1 MKTIFWMT
9 GIYGRLW
16 LITILLA
23 SALRAQA
30 SLPEQYRFSVL
41 DIHSGLTHNQVN
53 CFFKDQT
60 GYIWIGTAAGLNRFD
75 GSELRVFRYD
85 SHDSTSI
92 NGNIINAIFEGPG
105 GEIWVNTSNGLNIYD
120 SEKESFNKEW
130 EALSKRYGLPGAS
143 IEHIFK
149 DSKGNYWFIQTGF
162 GVTRYNPSLGTSR
175 TFKHAFNGKGGI
187 GSNYLTDIQEDS
199 KGNVWLMHRNGILEK
214 LDKESLEV
222 TEQYGFFYERYDQ
235 QLLSYK
241 FMIDSDDDLWVYL
254 PSDSKGIFYFNH
266 RQKEFLHFHQHST
279 NLKIST
285 NLVKGAVEESKGI
298 IWVGTDL
305 GGINVIDKNDFSV
318 SQVLHNSENKHS
330 LVHNSIYALY
340 KDREG
345 IIWVG
350 AYKNGVNYYHK
361 NIIRFKYYKNYASMP
376 ESLPYA
382 DVNCFAED
390 EKGNL
395 WIGTN
400 GGGLLYLDR
409 FTGKFTQYKHDPNDK
424 TSISSNVIV
433 SLLMA
438 PDKTLL
444 IGTYL
449 GGLNRFDGKN
459 FLHYQGETPNG
470 DGLASDN
477 IWELMKD
484 KEENV
489 WIGTVSNGV
498 VVYNLSTG
506 DFHQYKSGEDANTI
520 KNSYVVTICE
530 DRNGRIWVGGNE
542 GVDVIDRT
550 SGRIKS
556 YQNDPEN
563 PESLI
568 SDRVL
573 WIYNDSHNN
582 IWIATEEGL
591 ELFDEK
597 TDTFLHFTEKDGLPH
612 HAILTI
618 LEDDNR
624 NLWLSTPNGLSNLIL
639 DAKGDRQEIKVRGYH
654 ENDGLQGMA
663 FNENAALKLKT
674 GELVFG
680 GANGFN
686 IFDPKSLVMNT
697 STPKVVFTDF
707 QLFNKSLGI
716 GEKQKGDVILNK
728 SIAETE
734 HITLAHNQN
743 FFSIEFSS
751 ISFFQPEKNKYKY
764 KLIGFDEDWHE
775 SDNSNRRVTYT
786 NLDPGEYEFRVLASN
801 NDGVWADQ
809 EKSLA
814 ITVLAPFWKTPEAY
828 GLYFVFIL
836 LCLYTGRR
844 MMLER
849 ERAKFQI
856 QQERR
861 EAKQMHELDL
871 MKIRFFTNVSHEF
884 RTPLSLILTPIEKL
898 LGQTKA
904 DDVNRKQFIVI
915 QRNAKRLLNL
925 VNQLLDF
932 RKIEV
937 EGIKL
942 HTSEGNIIKFIEE
955 SVHSFSDLSEKKN
968 IALTFHTDIEVMHAS
983 FDMDKLEKILFNL
996 LSNAFKFTPENG
1008 NIAVEVS
1015 CAPSDDMSVLSND
1028 KKLIIKVK
1036 DDGIGVPKEN
1046 QERIFERFF
1055 RNDMP
1060 KSFVN
1065 QGSGIGLSITK
1076 EFVRI
1081 HGGEIMV
1088 ESEVN
1093 KGSCFIVMLP
1103 LKTVEMEGNEADKV
1117 EEIVPYQ
1124 YPSKT
1129 QDINPRKKAKVLL
1142 VEDSEDFRFYL
1153 KDNLSVHFEV
1163 IEAKHGKEGWQ
1174 RLLSHMPELII
1185 SDLMMPE
1192 MNGIELCKKVKS
1204 DARTSHIPF
1213 IMLTAHAGEEAKL
1226 KGINIGAN
1234 DYMTKP
1240 FNFEILLSRIRN
1252 LISERQQLQ
1261 KVLEKKI
1268 SVETSAI
1275 EIVSADDKL
1284 IQDAIKIVEENLEDT
1299 ELSVE
1304 MLSKEL
1310 GMSRANL
1317 YKRMVALTGRSP
1329 VEFIRKIRL
1338 QRAAQYLEKSQL
1350 TVAEIAY
1357 KVGFNST
1364 KYFTKYFKREFNT
1377 LPSMYAAEQ
1386 KKEKPQQK
1394 SLKAETS

>member
-1 MKTIFWMT
+1 M
-9 GIYGRLW
+9 
-16 LITILLA
+16 TILYGKIWLVVILA
-23 SALRAQA
+23 VGALKAHA
-30 SLPEQYRFSVL
+30 KPEQYRFSVL

-53 CFFKDQT
+53 CFFKDQM
-60 GYIWIGTAAGLNRFD
+60 GYVWVGTAAGLNRFD
-75 GSELRVFRYD
+75 GSELQVFRHD

-92 NGNIINAIFEGPG
+92 DGNIITAIFEGPDG
-105 GEIWVNTSNGLNIYD
+105 KVWVNTTNGLNIYD
-120 SEKESFNKEW
+120 SEREVFDRAWKV
-130 EALSKRYGLPGAS
+130 LLTRYGLPGNT
-143 IEHIFK
+143 IEHVFK
-149 DSKGNYWFIQTGF
+149 DSKGLYWFIQAGHGITLH
-162 GVTRYNPSLGTSR
+162 NPSLGVSK
-175 TFKHAFNGKGGI
+175 TFRHSFNNEKGI
-187 GSNYLTDIQEDS
+187 ASDNLADIQEDAQ
-199 KGNVWLMHRNGILEK
+199 GNLWLLHQNGILEK
-214 LDKESLEV
+214 LDKERLEV
-222 TEQYGFFYERYDQ
+222 TAQYDFFYQRYGQ
-235 QLLSYK
+235 QLLNYK

-254 PSDSKGIFYFNH
+254 PADGQGIFYFNY
-266 RQKEFLHFHQHST
+266 RQKEFLHFHQNAP

-285 NLVKGAVEESKGI
+285 NLVKGVVEESEGI

-305 GGINVIDKNDFSV
+305 GGINVINKNDFSI
-318 SQVLHNSENKHS
+318 SQILHNSENKHS
-330 LVHNSIYALY
+330 LIHNSIYALY

-345 IIWVG
+345 IIWIG
-350 AYKNGVNYYHK
+350 AYKNGVNFYHK
-361 NIIRFKYYKNYASMP
+361 DIIRFQYYKNYASIP

-390 EKGNL
+390 DKGNM

-400 GGGLLYLDR
+400 GGGLLYMDR
-409 FTGKFTQYKHDPNDK
+409 STGSFTQYKHDPNNK
-424 TSISSNVIV
+424 NSISSNVIV
-433 SLLMA
+433 SLLVA
-438 PDKTLL
+438 EDGALW

-449 GGLNRFDGKN
+449 GGLNRFDGQR
-459 FLHYQGETPNG
+459 FLCYKSEASNV
-470 DGLASDN
+470 DGHASDN

-484 KEENV
+484 SHGNV
-489 WIGTVSNGV
+489 WIGTMRDGV
-498 VVYNLSTG
+498 VVFDPATKN
-506 DFHQYKSGEDANTI
+506 FHQYKSAEGPHAIN
-520 KNSYVVTICE
+520 NNYVVTICE
-530 DRNGRIWVGGNE
+530 DQSGKIWIGGNE
-542 GVDVIDRT
+542 GVDVIDRA
-550 SGRIKS
+550 SGRIVS
-556 YQNDPEN
+556 YQNDPKN

-568 SDRVL
+568 SNRVL
-573 WIYNDSHNN
+573 WIYNDSRDN

-591 ELFDEK
+591 ALFEEE
-597 TDTFLHFTEKDGLPH
+597 TGSFVHFTEKDGLPH
-612 HAILTI
+612 HSILTI
-618 LEDDNR
+618 LEDDNH
-624 NLWLSTPNGLSNLIL
+624 NLWLSTPNGLSNLLINGEGNSQ
-639 DAKGDRQEIKVRGYH
+639 KIKIMNYH
-654 ENDGLQGMA
+654 ESDGLQGMT
-663 FNENAALKLKT
+663 FNENAALKLKS

-686 IFDPKSLVMNT
+686 VFDPKCLTRNT
-697 STPKVVFTDF
+697 LTPKVVLTDF
-707 QLFNKSLGI
+707 QLFNKSLRI
-716 GEKQKGDVILNK
+716 GEKVRGDVVLNK
-728 SIAETE
+728 SIAATD

-743 FFSIEFSS
+743 FFSIGFSS

-775 SDNSNRRVTYT
+775 TDNSNRRVTYT
-786 NLDPGEYEFRVLASN
+786 NLDPGEYELRILASN
-801 NDGVWADQ
+801 NDGVWADN
-809 EKSLA
+809 EKTIN
-814 ITVLAPFWKTPEAY
+814 ITVLAPFWKTSEAY

-844 MMLER
+844 IMLAR

-856 QQERR
+856 EQERR
-861 EAKQMHELDL
+861 EAKQLHELDL

-898 LGQTKA
+898 LGQTKEGDA
-904 DDVNRKQFIVI
+904 NKKQYVVI

-937 EGIKL
+937 DGIEL
-942 HTSEGNIIKFIEE
+942 QVSDGNVIKFIEE

-968 IALTFHTDIEVMHAS
+968 IALTFHTDIEAMHAS

-1008 NIAVEVS
+1008 NIDVKVG
-1015 CAPSDDMSVLSND
+1015 CVPIKDMPGQSNV
-1028 KKLIIKVK
+1028 KKVIIKVK
-1036 DDGIGVPKEN
+1036 DDGIGVPIEN

-1060 KSFVN
+1060 KSFIN

-1081 HGGEIMV
+1081 HGGEITV

-1093 KGSCFIVMLP
+1093 KGSCFTVILP
-1103 LKTVEMEGNEADKV
+1103 LKTVEIEGKGNEAHKAEKIAYDLPPVQVQEASGKK
-1117 EEIVPYQ
+1117 
-1124 YPSKT
+1124 KT
-1129 QDINPRKKAKVLL
+1129 KILL
-1142 VEDSEDFRFYL
+1142 VEDNEDFRFYL
-1153 KDNLSVHFEV
+1153 KDNLGVYFEV
-1163 IEAKHGKEGWQ
+1163 IEARHGKEGWQ

-1185 SDLMMPE
+1185 CDLMMPE

-1213 IMLTAHAGEEAKL
+1213 IMLTAHAGEESKL
-1226 KGINIGAN
+1226 KGINIGVN

-1252 LISERQQLQ
+1252 LVTERQHLQ

-1275 EIVSADDKL
+1275 DIVSADDKL
-1284 IQDAIKIVEENLEDT
+1284 IHDAIKIVEANLEDADLT
-1299 ELSVE
+1299 VE

-1317 YKRMVALTGRSP
+1317 YKRMVAITGQSP

-1377 LPSMYAAEQ
+1377 LPSTYAVGR
-1386 KKEKPQQK
+1386 KKEKHQK
-1394 SLKAETS
+1394 SVAAETS